1 MTEQEAPYLPIA
13 IGFYLLALPMLVA
26 VFLAEG
32 PAGAWTNG
40 LAAAIFALLGFS
52 LQRKAR

>member
-13 IGFYLLALPMLVA
+13 IGFYLLSLPLVVA
-26 VFLAEG
+26 IFLAEG
-32 PAGAWTNG
+32 AAGAWTNAIAALIFCALG
-40 LAAAIFALLGFS
+40 LS

>member
-1 MTEQEAPYLPIA
+1 VTEQEAPYLPIA
-13 IGFYLLALPMLVA
+13 IGFYLLALPMLVS
-26 VFLAEG
+26 VFLAEA

-40 LAAAIFALLGFS
+40 IAALVFAALGLA